1 MSRIRC
7 LTRASLL
14 ITAAS
19 VLTGCAFEREWQSA
33 QGYSW
38 PDNELAGC
46 WDGSWHSNWNHHEG
60 SLRAIITKQGEGYY
74 HAHFKATFLKFVP
87 YEFELPMLVTD
98 DGHIYTFE
106 GDADLGLLA
115 GGQYVY
121 SGSASDGQFQANY
134 TAGNSDHGTFSM
146 SKVQSCQNCGEC
158 GLTGNHCGAC
168 VTGGGHAA
176 QGKAETDQ

>member
-14 ITAAS
+14 ITATT

-38 PDNELAGC
+38 PENELAGC
-46 WDGSWHSNWNHHEG
+46 WDGKWHSDWNNHEG
-60 SLRAIITKQGEGYY
+60 RLRAIITKQGEGYY
-74 HAHFKATFLKFVP
+74 HAHFKATFLKIVP

-98 DGHIYTFE
+98 AGQVYTFQ

-121 SGSASDGQFQANY
+121 
-134 TAGNSDHGTFSM
+134 
-146 SKVQSCQNCGEC
+146 
-158 GLTGNHCGAC
+158 
-168 VTGGGHAA
+168 
-176 QGKAETDQ
+176 